1 MQIFYGTERK
11 KGERRSWKVTFEMKH
26 TRNISKLEFTLWT
39 IIKLVLLSEKTSEL
53 AGILPSISS
62 AREATWPVLSPSGDS
77 GVALMEPDGPSS
89 PRHTGQLGN
98 ENAVFLHS
106 QKSDI

>member
-39 IIKLVLLSEKTSEL
+39 VIKLVLLSEKTSEL
-53 AGILPSISS
+53 AVILPSISY
-62 AREATWPVLSPSGDS
+62 ACRATWLILSHPSGNS
-77 GVALMEPDGPSS
+77 GVALIEPGAPSS
-89 PRHTGQLGN
+89 HRHTGQPGN

-106 QKSDI
+106 Q

>member
-1 MQIFYGTERK
+1 
-11 KGERRSWKVTFEMKH
+11 MKH

-53 AGILPSISS
+53 AASLLSISS
-62 AREATWPVLSPSGDS
+62 ACEVTWLILSPSGDS
-77 GVALMEPDGPSS
+77 GVAPVSQAPSS
-89 PRHTGQLGN
+89 HWHRAAGN

-106 QKSDI
+106 Q